1 MHGMT
6 HNNVPRNLILG
17 QTFFCPTHIDLIEK
31 YIFLKIIF
39 KKVNTGSRKKC
50 VLELLRQTG

>member
-1 MHGMT
+1 MT
-6 HNNVPRNLILG
+6 HKNVPRNLILG